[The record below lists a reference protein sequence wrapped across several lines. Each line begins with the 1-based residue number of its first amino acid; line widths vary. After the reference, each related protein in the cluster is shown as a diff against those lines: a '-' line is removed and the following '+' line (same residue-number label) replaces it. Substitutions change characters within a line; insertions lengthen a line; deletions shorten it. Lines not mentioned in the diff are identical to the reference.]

1 VSPPAALAVEK
12 QRRLCL
18 DAGHIDC
25 STFRAATAARDGD
38 PTRATRWGFARTSP
52 VVFDTRR
59 FALPLDLDGRGRPVA
74 QAALVG
80 LMAVAFGAVAI
91 SRLADDG
98 GAVLDA
104 SSSPPSNA
112 IASPAAS
119 PRATPGTA
127 TPGPTIATVSPTP
140 APASPP
146 ATVAPTLGP
155 TAAPTAVAVGQ
166 AYTIQSGDTLYAIAA
181 RFETT
186 VQAIQAANGMG
197 TSTVIRVGQVLLIPS

>member
-1 VSPPAALAVEK
+1 VSPPAVLAVEK

-18 DAGHIDC
+18 DAGHLDC

-52 VVFDTRR
+52 VVFDTRP
-59 FALPLDLDGRGRPVA
+59 FAVPVELDGRGRPVA

-91 SRLADDG
+91 SRLADGG

-119 PRATPGTA
+119 PGATPGTV
-127 TPGPTIATVSPTP
+127 TPGPTIVDVTPTP
-140 APASPP
+140 TPPSPP
-146 ATVAPTLGP
+146 PTLGP
-155 TAAPTAVAVGQ
+155 TATPTAVPVGRS
-166 AYTIQSGDTLYAIAA
+166 YTIQSGDTLYAIAA

>member
-1 VSPPAALAVEK
+1 VSPPAVLAVEK

-18 DAGHIDC
+18 DAGHLDC

-52 VVFDTRR
+52 VVFDTRP
-59 FALPLDLDGRGRPVA
+59 FAVPVELDGRGRPVA

-91 SRLADDG
+91 SRLADGG

-119 PRATPGTA
+119 PGATPGTV
-127 TPGPTIATVSPTP
+127 TPGPTIVDVTPTP
-140 APASPP
+140 TPPSPP
-146 ATVAPTLGP
+146 PTLGP
-155 TAAPTAVAVGQ
+155 TATPTAVPVGRS
-166 AYTIQSGDTLYAIAA
+166 YTIQSGDTLYAIAV
-181 RFETT
+181 RFGTT

-197 TSTVIRVGQVLLIPS
+197 ASTVIRAGQVLLIPS